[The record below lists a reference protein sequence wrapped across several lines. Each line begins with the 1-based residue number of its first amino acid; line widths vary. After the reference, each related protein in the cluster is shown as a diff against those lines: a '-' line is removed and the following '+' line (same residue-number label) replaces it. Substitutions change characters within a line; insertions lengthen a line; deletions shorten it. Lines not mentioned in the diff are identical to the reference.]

1 MRKEGRKG
9 RDQDRSQDRYQDRGK
24 YADILF
30 LPHPV
35 SKKHPPMDR
44 SVRAAQFS
52 PFAALTGYD
61 AAIRETGRLTDR
73 FVELEECEKALL
85 DEKLQQV
92 RLRLSERPT
101 ITVTYFQ
108 PDDQKEGGAYVQIS
122 GAVRRIDE
130 HKRVLIMVDGTEIM
144 LDRLADLMI
153 ANDFEKFRTNK
164 DSK

>member
-1 MRKEGRKG
+1 MRKEGRKD

-30 LPHPV
+30 HPHPV

-73 FVELEECEKALL
+73 FVELEEDDKAVL

-92 RLRLSERPT
+92 KWHLDQKRTESLIVT
-101 ITVTYFQ
+101 ITYFQ
-108 PDDQKEGGAYVQIS
+108 PDERKDGGEYKRICGNVK
-122 GAVRRIDE
+122 RIDE
-130 HKRVLIMVDGTEIM
+130 QERVLVMGDGQKIYMDRIVEMVEEVKII
-144 LDRLADLMI
+144 LA
-153 ANDFEKFRTNK
+153 EK
-164 DSK
+164 